1 MADRPDEG
9 GYTAMNRIFAVTM
22 AGLSLLLPGC
32 SSTDSLIRDTSL
44 LVRDPGRIVGRPRIE
59 KNVVQIVALWEPSNG
74 KGIDDKPARGF
85 AGHILFFG
93 TDTDTG
99 CRVRGT
105 VNIYEYDQYD
115 ADSLDDLTP
124 LHTFSFHPDIW
135 EGHRSEGTLG
145 HSYSCF
151 IPYMNKHRNQV
162 NCGLKVELITDDGQK
177 ITSEVTEVLLP
188 TRSAAGRAAAKSR
201 GFVRESQIG
210 GSVTQAA
217 ATESQALEP
226 AQEKLQSLSIPLPK
240 R

>member
-1 MADRPDEG
+1 
-9 GYTAMNRIFAVTM
+9 MNRFLFTMTM
-22 AGLSLLLPGC
+22 AGLCLFAPGC

-44 LVRDPGRIVGRPRIE
+44 LVRDPGRIVGHPRIE

-105 VNIYEYDQYD
+105 VSIYEYDEYD
-115 ADSLDDLTP
+115 PDTLDDVTP
-124 LHTFSFHPDIW
+124 LHTFSFHPDTW

-145 HSYSCF
+145 HSYNCF

-162 NCGLKVELITDDGQK
+162 NCGLKVELVTDDGRK
-177 ITSEVTEVLLP
+177 ITSEITEVLLP

-210 GSVTQAA
+210 GKMTQVAPA
-217 ATESQALEP
+217 ESDASESSP
-226 AQEKLQSLSIPLPK
+226 EKLESLTIPLPE